1 VAGGPS
7 SPFRF
12 RVVVALRQLASC
24 PDYELHSA
32 YRD

>member
-1 VAGGPS
+1 VAGGPR

-12 RVVVALRQLASC
+12 RVVVALRQANSS
-24 PDYELHSA
+24 PDHELHLA